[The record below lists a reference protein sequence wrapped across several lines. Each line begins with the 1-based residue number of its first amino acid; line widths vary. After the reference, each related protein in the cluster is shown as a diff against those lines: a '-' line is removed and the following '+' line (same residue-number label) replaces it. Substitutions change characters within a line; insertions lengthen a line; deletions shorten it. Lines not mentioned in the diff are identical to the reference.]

1 MKKHELIELVKIH
14 LPNSNSI
21 NNLIVEKLKLKS
33 GGGLITSIKKII
45 EDFNL
50 DISHFDKNK
59 LRYTAEKVINKCAVC
74 DTTFMVNKNVKRKK
88 LYCSV
93 SCSNKDRLL
102 SDETKSKIS
111 EKNKINTSLRLLHNK
126 YGFDLVNYICELLV
140 KSKPYDEILELVPE
154 ITKDELIKIKRVS
167 GLIKHENTLDINYV
181 KEKYFELKNIKKVA
195 KFFLVSIKDINTIIT
210 KDIMLKN
217 NRVKISKSDS
227 VVSWRQRKK
236 QELVEYKGG
245 CCEICGYNK
254 SIQALQFHHIDPN
267 EKDFNISA
275 RSYSI
280 ERLKKEADKCMLVC
294 ANCHIEVHEELR
306 KLK

>member
-1 MKKHELIELVKIH
+1 MTEN
-14 LPNSNSI
+14 NSNSI

-45 EDFNL
+45 EEFNL
-50 DISHFDKNK
+50 DISHFDRDK
-59 LRYTAEKVINKCAVC
+59 LRYTAEKMISKCKVC
-74 DTTFMVNKNVKRKK
+74 DMTFTVNKNVKRKK

-102 SDETKSKIS
+102 SDETKTKIS
-111 EKNKINTSLRLLHNK
+111 EKNKINTSLRLLHDK

-140 KSKPYDEILELVPE
+140 KSKTYGEILELVPE

-167 GLIKHENTLDINYV
+167 DLIKGENILDSNYV

-195 KFFLVSIKDINTIIT
+195 KFFFVSINDIKKIIT
-210 KDIMLKN
+210 EDIMLKN
-217 NRVKISKSDS
+217 NRVKINKTDI

-245 CCEICGYNK
+245 CCEVCGYNK
-254 SIQALQFHHIDPN
+254 SIQVLQFHHIDPN
-267 EKDFNISA
+267 EKDFNISG
-275 RSYSI
+275 RSYSF
-280 ERLKKEADKCMLVC
+280 ERLKKEVDKCIMVC
-294 ANCHIEVHEELR
+294 SNCHIEIHEELR
-306 KLK
+306 RLK